1 MAIEV
6 KRAAHP
12 HIFLFFLAQTLQVQQ
27 TLKLLERRRMD
38 GKLRY
43 ISIVTFTKWANF
55 NRKINIFN
63 GFILKIIKNS
73 E

>member
-12 HIFLFFLAQTLQVQQ
+12 HIFLFFLAQTLKVQQ
-27 TLKLLERRRMD
+27 TLKMLERRRMD

-43 ISIVTFTKWANF
+43 ISIVTFTEWANF

>member
-12 HIFLFFLAQTLQVQQ
+12 HIFLFFLAQTPQVQQ
-27 TLKLLERRRMD
+27 TLKMLERRRMD

-43 ISIVTFTKWANF
+43 ISIVTFTELPNL
-55 NRKINIFN
+55 NRKVNIFN